1 MKLTNDRTIS
11 FMKRITNAIVCV
23 LVAIVIVACSTVA
36 FTGRNR
42 VLLYSDSEISS
53 LSAESYNELMSTSQL
68 SDNTAQAAMIQE
80 VGVRLTGALSK
91 YLASQGQSD
100 ILDDINWSFKL
111 VKDNQVNAFCM
122 PGGQV
127 VFYEGIMP
135 LLDTPDLVAVVMG
148 HEIAHAIAR
157 HGNERMSQ
165 QALASIVGSVTGQVV
180 EQKTSQNGR
189 ALFEAAFAV
198 GTEYGYLLPYSR
210 KHESESDEIGLYIM
224 AIAGYDIT
232 QAPILWKRMSEQET
246 QYVPEFMSTH
256 PSNATRIRNL
266 EKHMDKARK
275 IAAQVQ

>member
-1 MKLTNDRTIS
+1 MSDMTVS
-11 FMKRITNAIVCV
+11 FMKRILNAIVCV
-23 LVAIVIVACSTVA
+23 LAAVVIVACSTVA

-53 LSAESYNELMSTSQL
+53 LSAESYNELMSTSKL
-68 SDNTAQAAMIQE
+68 SDNKAQAAMIQE

-180 EQKTSQNGR
+180 EQKTSQYGR
-189 ALFEAAFAV
+189 ALFEAAFTV

>member
-1 MKLTNDRTIS
+1 MNDRTAS

-111 VKDNQVNAFCM
+111 VKDDQVNAFCM

-165 QALASIVGSVTGQVV
+165 QALASIVGNVTGQVV
-180 EQKTSQNGR
+180 EQKTSENGR

-256 PSNATRIRNL
+256 PSNANRIKNL

>member
-1 MKLTNDRTIS
+1 MSDMTVS
-11 FMKRITNAIVCV
+11 FMKRILNAIVWV
-23 LVAIVIVACSTVA
+23 LAAVVIVACSTVA

-80 VGVRLTGALSK
+80 VGIRLTGALSK

-111 VKDNQVNAFCM
+111 VKDDQVNAFCM

-180 EQKTSQNGR
+180 EQKTSENGR

-256 PSNATRIRNL
+256 PSNANRIKNL

>member
-1 MKLTNDRTIS
+1 MNDRTAS

-23 LVAIVIVACSTVA
+23 LVAMVIAACSTVA

-53 LSAESYNELMSTSQL
+53 LSAESYNELMSTSKL
-68 SDNTAQAAMIQE
+68 SDNKAQAAMIQE

-111 VKDNQVNAFCM
+111 VKDDQVNAFCM

-180 EQKTSQNGR
+180 EQKTSENGR

-256 PSNATRIRNL
+256 PSNANRIKNL

>member
-1 MKLTNDRTIS
+1 MNDKTV
-11 FMKRITNAIVCV
+11 FMKRITNVIVCV
-23 LVAIVIVACSTVA
+23 LVAIVMAACSTVA

-53 LSAESYNELMSTSQL
+53 LSAESYNELMSTSKL

-80 VGVRLTGALSK
+80 VGVRLTSALSK
-91 YLASQGQSD
+91 YLASKGQSD

-111 VKDNQVNAFCM
+111 VKDDQVNAFCM

-180 EQKTSQNGR
+180 EQKTSESGR

-256 PSNATRIRNL
+256 PSNATRIKNL

>member
-1 MKLTNDRTIS
+1 MTVS
-11 FMKRITNAIVCV
+11 FMKRILNAIVCV
-23 LVAIVIVACSTVA
+23 LAAVVIVACSTVA

-53 LSAESYNELMSTSQL
+53 LSAESYNELMSTSKL
-68 SDNTAQAAMIQE
+68 SDNKAQAAMIQE

-232 QAPILWKRMSEQET
+232 QVPILWKRMSEQET

>member
-1 MKLTNDRTIS
+1 MTVS

-111 VKDNQVNAFCM
+111 VKDDQVNAFCM

-180 EQKTSQNGR
+180 EQKTSENGR

-256 PSNATRIRNL
+256 PSNANRIKNL

>member
-1 MKLTNDRTIS
+1 MSDMTVS
-11 FMKRITNAIVCV
+11 FMKRILNAIVCV
-23 LVAIVIVACSTVA
+23 LAAVVIVACSTVA

-53 LSAESYNELMSTSQL
+53 LSAESYNELMSTSKL
-68 SDNTAQAAMIQE
+68 SDNKAQAAMIQE

>member
-1 MKLTNDRTIS
+1 MSDMTVS

-111 VKDNQVNAFCM
+111 VKDDQVNAFCM

-180 EQKTSQNGR
+180 EQKTSENGR

-256 PSNATRIRNL
+256 PSNANRIKNL

-275 IAAQVQ
+275 IAAQVL

>member
-1 MKLTNDRTIS
+1 MNERTAS

-111 VKDNQVNAFCM
+111 VKDDQVNAFCM

-165 QALASIVGSVTGQVV
+165 QALASIVGNVTGQVV
-180 EQKTSQNGR
+180 EQKTSENGR

-246 QYVPEFMSTH
+246 LYVPEFMSTH
-256 PSNATRIRNL
+256 PSNANRIKNL

>member
-1 MKLTNDRTIS
+1 MNDKTV
-11 FMKRITNAIVCV
+11 FMKRITNVIVCV
-23 LVAIVIVACSTVA
+23 LVAIVMAACSTVA

-53 LSAESYNELMSTSQL
+53 LSAESYNELMSTSKL
-68 SDNTAQAAMIQE
+68 SDNTSQAAMIQE
-80 VGVRLTGALSK
+80 VGVRLTSALSK
-91 YLASQGQSD
+91 YLASKGQSD

-111 VKDNQVNAFCM
+111 VKDDQVNAFCM

-180 EQKTSQNGR
+180 EQKTSESGR

-256 PSNATRIRNL
+256 PSNATRIKNL

>member
-1 MKLTNDRTIS
+1 MNDRTAS

-180 EQKTSQNGR
+180 EQKTSENGR

-256 PSNATRIRNL
+256 PSNANRIKNL

>member
-1 MKLTNDRTIS
+1 MNDRTVS

-53 LSAESYNELMSTSQL
+53 LSAESYNELMSTSKL
-68 SDNTAQAAMIQE
+68 SDNKAQAAMIQE

-111 VKDNQVNAFCM
+111 VKDDQVNAFCM

-180 EQKTSQNGR
+180 EQKTSENGR

-256 PSNATRIRNL
+256 PSNANRIKNL

>member
-1 MKLTNDRTIS
+1 MSDMTVS
-11 FMKRITNAIVCV
+11 FMKRILNTIVCV
-23 LVAIVIVACSTVA
+23 LAAVVIVACSTVA

-53 LSAESYNELMSTSQL
+53 LSAESYNELMSTSKL
-68 SDNTAQAAMIQE
+68 SDNTTQAAMIQE

-111 VKDNQVNAFCM
+111 VKDDQVNAFCM

-180 EQKTSQNGR
+180 EQKTSENGR

-256 PSNATRIRNL
+256 PSNANRIKNL